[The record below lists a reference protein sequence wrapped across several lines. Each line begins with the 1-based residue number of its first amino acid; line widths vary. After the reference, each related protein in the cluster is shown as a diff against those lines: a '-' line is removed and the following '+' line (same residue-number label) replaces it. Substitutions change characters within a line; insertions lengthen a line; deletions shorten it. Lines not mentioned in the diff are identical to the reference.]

1 LPLLGLSSTNQGAK
15 AGESV
20 ATVRVPAFWVR
31 SRAGPQSWFPELP
44 VAPVGWGDAG
54 PDEALGFATTVAA
67 PAPDEAEVPPEPELP
82 DEQADRSSASAA
94 GRARAIDLPVRVT
107 AAPSVLGGLASAEV

>member
-31 SRAGPQSWFPELP
+31 SRPRLQSWFPELP
-44 VAPVGWGDAG
+44 VAPVGCGEAG
-54 PDEALGFATTVAA
+54 PDEALGLATTVAP
-67 PAPDEAEVPPEPELP
+67 PAPDEADAPAEPELP
-82 DEQADRSSASAA
+82 DEQPDRSSASAA
-94 GRARAIDLPVRVT
+94 RAAIDVPVRVT